1 MEPSPL
7 MNGPAYVD
15 AHVHLRDAG
24 GLADVVHAGVV
35 SVRDAGTKDGAGLRI
50 SRPDTPTVISAGW
63 ALCKRGGYGS
73 LFGVSIDSREQI
85 ADEIRKLKKAGAGII
100 KVIASG
106 MVSLKRP
113 GEVTGGGFG
122 RDELRFIV
130 ETARKNGLEVM
141 AHASGGTAIVN
152 AAEAGVRSVEHGF
165 LMTEQALDSL
175 QANGV
180 FWVPTVGALQR
191 AAEQPDVGREV
202 KLFVERTID
211 DHLVLVRKAF
221 ERGVPLAVGTDA
233 VLPERRY
240 RSFYEAEL
248 TYLLRAG
255 IPRKAIRAI
264 ACEGGKKLLGEK

>member
-1 MEPSPL
+1 MTTT
-7 MNGPAYVD
+7 GYID
-15 AHVHLRDAG
+15 AHVHLRGAQGLVDAVG
-24 GLADVVHAGVV
+24 AGVAA
-35 SVRDAGTKDGAGLRI
+35 VRDAGTREGAGLRVR
-50 SRPDTPTVISAGW
+50 RPDLAMVTSAGW
-63 ALCKRGGYGS
+63 VLCKRGGYGT
-73 LFGVSIDSREQI
+73 LLGVSLDSREQI
-85 ADEIRKLKKAGAGII
+85 AGEIQKLRDAGADII

-122 RDELRFIV
+122 REELRFIV

-141 AHASGGTAIVN
+141 AHANGEAAIMN

-165 LMTEQALDSL
+165 FMTEKALESL
-175 QANGV
+175 QANGG

-191 AAEQPDVGREV
+191 AAERPDVGREV

-211 DHLVLVRKAF
+211 EHLVLVRKAF

-233 VLPERRY
+233 VLPDRRY

-248 TYLLRAG
+248 TYLFRAG
-255 IPRKAIRAI
+255 IPRDAIRTI
-264 ACEGGKKLLGEK
+264 ACEGGKRLLGEK

>member
-1 MEPSPL
+1 MDLSLL
-7 MNGPAYVD
+7 MTGPGYVD
-15 AHVHLRDAG
+15 AHVHLRDAV
-24 GLADVVHAGVV
+24 GLADAGNAGVIA
-35 SVRDAGTKDGAGLRI
+35 VRDAGTKDGAGLR
-50 SRPDTPTVISAGW
+50 SSGPDTPTVISAGW
-63 ALCKRGGYGS
+63 ALCKRGGYGAQ
-73 LFGVSIDSREQI
+73 FGVPLDSRGQI
-85 ADEIRKLKKAGAGII
+85 AGEILKLKKAGAGII

-113 GEVTGGGFG
+113 GEITGGGFG

-141 AHASGGTAIVN
+141 AHANGEAAILN

-165 LMTEQALDSL
+165 FMTEKALKSL
-175 QANGV
+175 HTNGV

-191 AAEQPDVGREV
+191 AAEQPDADLEV

-211 DHLVLVRKAF
+211 EHLALVRMAF

-233 VLPERRY
+233 VLPDRRY

-248 TYLLRAG
+248 TFFLRAG
-255 IPRKAIRAI
+255 IPGDAVLTI
-264 ACEGGKKLLGEK
+264 ACEGGKKLLEGK

>member
-1 MEPSPL
+1 M
-7 MNGPAYVD
+7 
-15 AHVHLRDAG
+15 
-24 GLADVVHAGVV
+24 
-35 SVRDAGTKDGAGLRI
+35 
-50 SRPDTPTVISAGW
+50 VISAGW

-73 LFGVSIDSREQI
+73 LFGVSIDSQEQI

-100 KVIASG
+100 KIVASG

-122 RDELRFIV
+122 RDDLKFIV

-141 AHASGGTAIVN
+141 AHANGGTAILN

-165 LMTEQALDSL
+165 FMTEKALDSL

-191 AAEQPDVGREV
+191 AAELPDVGHEV
-202 KLFVERTID
+202 RLFVERLID
-211 DHLVLVRKAF
+211 EHLVLVRKAF

-255 IPRKAIRAI
+255 IPRDAIRTI
-264 ACEGGKKLLGEK
+264 ACEGGKKLLGVK

>member
-1 MEPSPL
+1 MLPRKTRIDS
-7 MNGPAYVD
+7 GYID
-15 AHVHLRDAG
+15 AHVHLRDAV
-24 GLADVVHAGVV
+24 GLADAGTAGVV

-50 SRPDTPTVISAGW
+50 SGPDTTTMVSAGW

-73 LFGVSIDSREQI
+73 LFGVSLDSREQI

-141 AHASGGTAIVN
+141 AHANGEAAIVN
-152 AAEAGVRSVEHGF
+152 AAEACVRSVEHGF
-165 LMTEQALDSL
+165 FMTEQALNSL

-191 AAEQPDVGREV
+191 AAEQPDIGREV

-211 DHLVLVRKAF
+211 EHLALVRKAF
-221 ERGVPLAVGTDA
+221 ERGIPLAVGTDA

-255 IPRKAIRAI
+255 IPRDAVIAI
-264 ACEGGKKLLGEK
+264 ACEGGKKLLGAK

>member
-1 MEPSPL
+1 
-7 MNGPAYVD
+7 
-15 AHVHLRDAG
+15 
-24 GLADVVHAGVV
+24 
-35 SVRDAGTKDGAGLRI
+35 
-50 SRPDTPTVISAGW
+50 
-63 ALCKRGGYGS
+63 
-73 LFGVSIDSREQI
+73 
-85 ADEIRKLKKAGAGII
+85 
-100 KVIASG
+100 
-106 MVSLKRP
+106 
-113 GEVTGGGFG
+113 
-122 RDELRFIV
+122 
-130 ETARKNGLEVM
+130 
-141 AHASGGTAIVN
+141 
-152 AAEAGVRSVEHGF
+152 
-165 LMTEQALDSL
+165 MTEQALDSL

>member
-15 AHVHLRDAG
+15 AHVHLRNAG
-24 GLADVVHAGVV
+24 GLADVVNAGVV
-35 SVRDAGTKDGAGLRI
+35 SVRDAGTQDGACLRI
-50 SRPDTPTVISAGW
+50 SKPDTPMVIGAGW

-73 LFGVSIDSREQI
+73 LFGVSLDSREQI
-85 ADEIRKLKKAGAGII
+85 SGEILKLKKSGAGII

-122 RDELRFIV
+122 RDDLKFIV
-130 ETARKNGLEVM
+130 ETARKNGLGVM
-141 AHASGGTAIVN
+141 AHANGEAAIVN

-165 LMTEQALDSL
+165 FMTQKALESL

-211 DHLVLVRKAF
+211 EHLALVRKAF

-233 VLPERRY
+233 VLPDRRY

-248 TYLLRAG
+248 IYLRRAG
-255 IPRKAIRAI
+255 IPRDAILTI
-264 ACEGGKKLLGEK
+264 ACEGGKKLLGAK